1 MMIARSDIIILV
13 VASTALATGIY
24 RWQHNVQ
31 TVSSVTIPA
40 NTRVR
45 VSTAPVTPVVSLE
58 PKASGTT
65 NQPLANNPLSSDDTA
80 ATASESTLVA
90 EAAAVVDYGIYSV
103 VSGDYLERIAKRY
116 STSVST
122 LQKLNDLT
130 GTTIQIGQ
138 KLRYP
143 LSAN

>member
-1 MMIARSDIIILV
+1 
-13 VASTALATGIY
+13 
-24 RWQHNVQ
+24 
-31 TVSSVTIPA
+31 
-40 NTRVR
+40 
-45 VSTAPVTPVVSLE
+45 VTPVVSLE